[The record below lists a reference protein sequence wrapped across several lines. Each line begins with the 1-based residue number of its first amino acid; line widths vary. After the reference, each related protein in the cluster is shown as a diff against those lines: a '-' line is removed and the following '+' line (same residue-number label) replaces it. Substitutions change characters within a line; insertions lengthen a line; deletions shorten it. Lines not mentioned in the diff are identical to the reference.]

1 MSRFQ
6 ALVPPKG
13 IEITIELNALG
24 YHQEVHGTMG
34 PSIFQVF
41 QSQHI
46 LKAPN
51 SKALHYI
58 LPTYNGKEYTL
69 LFQKKK
75 CRNIVRKYWN
85 KVRPKLSMTTPKSC
99 SSMFG
104 VRGLSWLHH
113 PTTPLCCL
121 FIYHEAVP
129 PTVCSSSWLVTG
141 IKQLVPMELGSS
153 VEHKA
158 ENLGNE
164 QASRWISWAQKEVGS
179 ILNEPQFLSQG
190 TKTERD
196 HPFSGY

>member
-46 LKAPN
+46 LKVPN

-121 FIYHEAVP
+121 QHIYLWWGGATHCVQLFLAGNWDQTAGP
-129 PTVCSSSWLVTG
+129 HGAGKFCGAQSWEPWKWTG
-141 IKQLVPMELGSS
+141 I
-153 VEHKA
+153 
-158 ENLGNE
+158 
-164 QASRWISWAQKEVGS
+164 
-179 ILNEPQFLSQG
+179 
-190 TKTERD
+190 
-196 HPFSGY
+196 